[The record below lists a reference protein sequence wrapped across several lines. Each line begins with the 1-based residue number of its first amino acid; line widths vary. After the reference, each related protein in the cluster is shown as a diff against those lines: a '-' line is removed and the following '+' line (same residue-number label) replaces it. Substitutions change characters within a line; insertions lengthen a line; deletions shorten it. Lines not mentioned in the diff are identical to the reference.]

1 MLGERVTSQ
10 DKGQAL
16 MADVPTALKTVFDRR
31 DDWLQINATKAALEA
46 DFGRR

>member
-16 MADVPTALKTVFDRR
+16 MADVPAARKTVLSRR
-31 DDWLQINATKAALEA
+31 DDCLQINATKPAV
-46 DFGRR
+46 